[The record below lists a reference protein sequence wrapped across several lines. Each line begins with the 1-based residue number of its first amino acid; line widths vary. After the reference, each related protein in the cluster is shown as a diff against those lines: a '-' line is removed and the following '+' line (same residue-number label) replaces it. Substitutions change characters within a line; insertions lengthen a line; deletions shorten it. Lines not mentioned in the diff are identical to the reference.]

1 MTKPKYTP
9 EERKRIM
16 RENMLKNKAKAA
28 SNGYTQKSASRELA
42 IAEGKKTYTGNTSC
56 KHCGSF
62 EKYVSSY
69 NCVSCAIKT
78 GLEKL
83 NNKELMKPYRTKE
96 KIKKRLDIW
105 REENPEKYQEQY
117 KNDIA
122 KQKCREYYHNNKDS
136 VKDTYLQTNY
146 GITLKDYNFLLEKQ
160 NEKCK
165 ICNNE
170 CPTGKSLAVDHNH
183 ETGKVRGLLCKNCN
197 IGLGMFFDNL
207 DFLESAV
214 LYLKSS

>member
-1 MTKPKYTP
+1 MPNQYSQS
-9 EERKRIM
+9 RKNR
-16 RENMLKNKAKAA
+16 LK
-28 SNGYTQKSASRELA
+28 A
-42 IAEGKKTYTGNTSC
+42 IEGGKKTYTSETIC
-56 KHCGSF
+56 KHCGSY
-62 EKYVSSY
+62 EKYVSTS
-69 NCVSCAIKT
+69 NCAPCSIKS

-83 NNKELMKPYRTKE
+83 NNKELMEPYRTKE

-105 REENPEKYQEQY
+105 REENPKKYQEQY

-122 KQKCREYYHNNKDS
+122 KQKCREYYHNNKDT

-146 GITLKDYNFLLEKQ
+146 GITLEDYNFLLENQ

-197 IGLGMFFDNL
+197 IG
-207 DFLESAV
+207 
-214 LYLKSS
+214 

>member
-1 MTKPKYTP
+1 MPNQYSQS
-9 EERKRIM
+9 RKNR
-16 RENMLKNKAKAA
+16 LK
-28 SNGYTQKSASRELA
+28 A
-42 IAEGKKTYTGNTSC
+42 IEEGKKTYTSETIC
-56 KHCGSF
+56 KHCGSY
-62 EKYVSSY
+62 EKYVSTS
-69 NCVSCAIKT
+69 NCAPCAIKS

-83 NNKELMKPYRTKE
+83 NNEELMKPYRTKE

-122 KQKCREYYHNNKDS
+122 KQKCREYYYNNKDN
-136 VKDTYLQTNY
+136 VKDTYLRTNY
-146 GITLKDYNFLLEKQ
+146 RITLEDYNFLLEKQ

-183 ETGKVRGLLCKNCN
+183 ETRKVRGLLCKNCN
-197 IGLGMFFDNL
+197 IGLGMFFDNI

-214 LYLKSS
+214 VYLKSN

>member
-1 MTKPKYTP
+1 
-9 EERKRIM
+9 
-16 RENMLKNKAKAA
+16 
-28 SNGYTQKSASRELA
+28 
-42 IAEGKKTYTGNTSC
+42 
-56 KHCGSF
+56 
-62 EKYVSSY
+62 
-69 NCVSCAIKT
+69 
-78 GLEKL
+78 
-83 NNKELMKPYRTKE
+83 MKPYRTKE
-96 KIKKRLDIW
+96 KVKKRLDIW
-105 REENPEKYQEQY
+105 REKNPEKYQEQY

-122 KQKCREYYHNNKDS
+122 KQKCKEYYHNNKDS
-136 VKDTYLQTNY
+136 VKNSYLKTNY
-146 GITLKDYNFLLEKQ
+146 GITLEDYNFLLEKQ

-197 IGLGMFFDNL
+197 IGLGMFFDNI

>member
-1 MTKPKYTP
+1 MPNQYSQSRKNRLRAI
-9 EERKRIM
+9 EEC
-16 RENMLKNKAKAA
+16 
-28 SNGYTQKSASRELA
+28 
-42 IAEGKKTYTGNTSC
+42 KKTYTSETIC
-56 KHCGSF
+56 KHCGSY
-62 EKYVSSY
+62 EKYVSTS
-69 NCVSCAIKT
+69 NCAPCSIKS

-83 NNKELMKPYRTKE
+83 NTKELMELYRTKE
-96 KIKKRLDIW
+96 KGKKRLDKW
-105 REENPEKYQEQY
+105 REENPEKYKEQY
-117 KNDIA
+117 KNNIA
-122 KQKCREYYHNNKDS
+122 KQKCSEYYHNNKDT
-136 VKDTYLQTNY
+136 VKNTYLQTNY
-146 GITLKDYNFLLEKQ
+146 GITLEDYNFLLEKQ

-183 ETGKVRGLLCKNCN
+183 KTGKVRGLLCKNCN

>member
-1 MTKPKYTP
+1 MPNQYSQS
-9 EERKRIM
+9 R
-16 RENMLKNKAKAA
+16 KNKL
-28 SNGYTQKSASRELA
+28 RA
-42 IAEGKKTYTGNTSC
+42 IEECKKTYTSETIC
-56 KHCGSF
+56 KHCGSY
-62 EKYVSSY
+62 EKYVSTS
-69 NCVSCAIKT
+69 NCAPCSIKS

-83 NNKELMKPYRTKE
+83 NTKELMELYRTKE
-96 KIKKRLDIW
+96 KGKKRLDKW
-105 REENPEKYQEQY
+105 REENPEKYKEQY
-117 KNDIA
+117 KNNIA
-122 KQKCREYYHNNKDS
+122 KQKCSEYYHNNKDT
-136 VKDTYLQTNY
+136 VKNTYLQTNY
-146 GITLKDYNFLLEKQ
+146 GITLEDYNFLLEKQ

>member
-1 MTKPKYTP
+1 MNILKAIENGEKKYIS
-9 EERKRIM
+9 E
-16 RENMLKNKAKAA
+16 
-28 SNGYTQKSASRELA
+28 
-42 IAEGKKTYTGNTSC
+42 TSC
-56 KHCGSF
+56 KKCGSY
-62 EKYVSSY
+62 ERYVSNKS
-69 NCVSCAIKT
+69 CAPCAIKS

-83 NNKELMKPYRTKE
+83 NNEELMKPYRTKE

-122 KQKCREYYHNNKDS
+122 KQKCREYYYNNKDN
-136 VKDTYLQTNY
+136 VKDTYLWTNY
-146 GITLKDYNFLLEKQ
+146 GITLEDYNFLLEKQ

-183 ETGKVRGLLCKNCN
+183 ETRKVRGLLCKNCN
-197 IGLGMFFDNL
+197 IGLGMFFDNI

-214 LYLKSS
+214 VYLKSN